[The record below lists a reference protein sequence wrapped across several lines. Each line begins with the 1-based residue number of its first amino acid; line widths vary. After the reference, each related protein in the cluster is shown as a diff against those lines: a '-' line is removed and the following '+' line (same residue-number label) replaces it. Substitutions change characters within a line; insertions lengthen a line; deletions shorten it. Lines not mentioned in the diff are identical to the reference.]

1 MSKVLRVSLEL
12 VDLNSLLSMLENIEL
27 TGYLLF
33 QDGSVENKIYFILG
47 KPIMFT
53 PEKALE
59 SLNNFKGSVDVYRLP
74 VSSIIDL
81 IWEHS
86 SEVIPELNIELLNF
100 RTLQKIT
107 LNKNFQGVLI
117 SEDKLIFYS
126 NGSPHLLVDLESK
139 KIQEEFDEISVLRS
153 IEGKITLLEL
163 KRDSGLKMFHA
174 EKETVSL
181 KLRKFF
187 TEI

>member
-1 MSKVLRVSLEL
+1 MSKILSVSLEV
-12 VDLNSLLSMLENIEL
+12 VDISSLLTMLENIKL
-27 TGYLLF
+27 TGYILF
-33 QDGSVENKIYFILG
+33 QDGDVENKIYFVLG
-47 KPIMFT
+47 KPVLFT

-59 SLNNFKGSVDVYRLP
+59 SLNNFRGSVDVYRLP

-81 IWEHS
+81 IREHS

-107 LNKNFQGVLI
+107 LNRNFQGVLI
-117 SEDKLIFYS
+117 SEDKMIFYS
-126 NGSPHLLVDLESK
+126 NGSAHLLVDMASK
-139 KIQEEFDEISVLRS
+139 KTEEEFDEISILRS
-153 IEGKITLLEL
+153 IKGKITLLEI
-163 KRDSGLKMFHA
+163 KKNSSLKMFHA
-174 EKETVSL
+174 EKDTVSL